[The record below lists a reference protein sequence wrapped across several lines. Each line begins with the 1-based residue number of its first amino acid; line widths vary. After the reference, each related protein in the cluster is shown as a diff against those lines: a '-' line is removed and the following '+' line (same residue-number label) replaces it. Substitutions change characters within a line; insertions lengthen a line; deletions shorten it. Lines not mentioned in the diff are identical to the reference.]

1 MILKSGYFN
10 EMAEMMGF
18 EPMCP
23 VKDNTISNR
32 ARYDHFD
39 TSPYI

>member
-1 MILKSGYFN
+1 
-10 EMAEMMGF
+10 MAEMMGF

-39 TSPYI
+39 TSPYKSY